1 MAAHGEF
8 STDQFGSRGEDL
20 KIGRPVRS
28 QVLNFE
34 THFIRSRLEDAIE
47 VDIAPRLC
55 LLHRGAA
62 GLSPDRRPTRS
73 EIEQLASLAI
83 GRDEAAAIAHFES
96 VQAQEYSFATLLAY
110 FVAPAAQHLNE
121 LWKQDLCD
129 LFDVTVGEIRLQ
141 AIMDRFASPGSAP
154 IADYRHR
161 AVLVAPPGETQ
172 VFGIKVVERFLEAS
186 GWDVTF
192 ERPRQAEE
200 VAKAVAKE
208 WVAVVGVTV
217 SAFARLEMAARTIAR
232 IRRDSMNRGVG
243 VMVGG
248 TLFAEDPRLVVQ
260 VGADAAWLDA
270 PTASATATRL
280 LGRQATALSTQ
291 EAIPLLNCQA
301 TAAS

>member
-8 STDQFGSRGEDL
+8 STDQFGSGGEDL

-34 THFIRSRLEDAIE
+34 TRFIRSRLKDAME
-47 VDIAPRLC
+47 VDIAPRLL
-55 LLHRGAA
+55 LLHSAAA
-62 GLSPDRRPTRS
+62 GLSPDKRPTRS
-73 EIEQLASLAI
+73 EIEQLATLAI

-96 VQAQEYSFATLLAY
+96 VHAQEHSFASLLAY

-129 LFDVTVGEIRLQ
+129 LFDVAVGEIRLQ
-141 AIMDRFASPGSAP
+141 AIMDRFASTGSPPTANSH
-154 IADYRHR
+154 HR

-192 ERPRQAEE
+192 ERPRQAED
-200 VAKAVAKE
+200 VANAVAEE

-248 TLFAEDPRLVVQ
+248 SLFAENPRLVVQ

-270 PTASATATRL
+270 PTAAATATRL
-280 LGRQATALSTQ
+280 LDRQATPISSQ
-291 EAIPLLNCQA
+291 EAIPLLSCQA